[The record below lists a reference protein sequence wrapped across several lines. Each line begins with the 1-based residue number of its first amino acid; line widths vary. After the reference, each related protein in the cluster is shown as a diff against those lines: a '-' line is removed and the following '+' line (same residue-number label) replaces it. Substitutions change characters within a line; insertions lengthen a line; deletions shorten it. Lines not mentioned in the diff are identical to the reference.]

1 MEFRKY
7 ERRIVHLLGLQKV
20 LMPDAKSD
28 KLLMSEKEL
37 REMTENKVKS
47 YSKVINNSEKI
58 VKTTM
63 NPEVFFKHLDLF
75 FDHKNELIA
84 LAPYI

>member
-20 LMPDAKSD
+20 LMPDAKSN
-28 KLLMSEKEL
+28 KLLMTEKEL
-37 REMTENKVKS
+37 KEMTDNKVKH
-47 YSKVINNSEKI
+47 YSDVINNAEEI

-63 NPEVFFKHLDLF
+63 DPEVFFKHLNLF
-75 FDHKNELIA
+75 FDRKNELVA